1 MPPRF
6 RDIRRAL
13 EKLGATVTPS
23 PGGSSHWHVEKDG
36 CMYPL
41 PAGHGD
47 NSEITDKYVRG
58 VCKALSLDEKAFR
71 RLL

>member
-6 RDIRRAL
+6 RDVRRAL

-36 CMYPL
+36 AMYPL

-58 VCKALSLDEKAFR
+58 VCKALSLDEKEFR
-71 RLL
+71 RFL